1 MQITASFAGV
11 SFPKSQRLIS
21 RDVPGV
27 TKASMIM
34 TLSDVGAGM
43 DAPVSY
49 QLRYVNSKEEA
60 GIVADRCVKGVLQNL
75 WRAKGGGW
83 QARLEGSQDTD
94 RCQCWH
100 GCAFRCLLRYLYN
113 KEECGAAAGRQVCK
127 QGRVAMCMC
136 LS

>member
-1 MQITASFAGV
+1 VLPHLLTALVQVTASFAGV

-49 QLRYVNSKEEA
+49 QLRYVNSKDEA
-60 GIVADRCVKGVLQNL
+60 GIVADRCVRGVH
-75 WRAKGGGW
+75 
-83 QARLEGSQDTD
+83 T
-94 RCQCWH
+94 
-100 GCAFRCLLRYLYN
+100 
-113 KEECGAAAGRQVCK
+113 
-127 QGRVAMCMC
+127 
-136 LS
+136 